1 MNAILA
7 LAIFGILNLFLGF
20 LENRKLLITATIV
33 FILIALGLNIADWNK
48 EYLWFNNMLKTNNL
62 TLNFA
67 NIILIAG
74 LFVVGIS
81 RHFGDD
87 KEHTHPAEYYSI
99 MLFALAGAIMMTNY
113 ENLIMLFIGLE
124 VLSVSLYVLTGTD
137 KRNFRSNEAALKY
150 FLMGAFATGILLFG
164 ITLIY
169 GATGS
174 FNINAIGNELATKKA
189 FMGSMVYVGISMM
202 LIGLLFK
209 VSIAPFHFWTPDVY
223 EGAPTLFTAFMSTV
237 VKTAGFAAIYRIT
250 TISFANTHQYW
261 WAFMIILTVI
271 TLLISNI
278 TAAYQSSFK
287 RMMAYSSISHAAYLL
302 IPVIAKS
309 QTSASAILFYSMSYT
324 LATITAFAVFIL
336 VSEANAKDGSPNED
350 ISIFNGLSK
359 NNPLLSICLT
369 VSMLS
374 LAGIPLTA
382 GFWGKFFV
390 FSNAIDRHIIW
401 LLIYAILMSAVG
413 IYYYFKPIINIY
425 QKTGNETAIQIPM
438 LYKIVLIICTLA
450 TIILGIMPDLLKSI
464 Y

>member
-1 MNAILA
+1 
-7 LAIFGILNLFLGF
+7 
-20 LENRKLLITATIV
+20 
-33 FILIALGLNIADWNK
+33 
-48 EYLWFNNMLKTNNL
+48 
-62 TLNFA
+62 
-67 NIILIAG
+67 
-74 LFVVGIS
+74 
-81 RHFGDD
+81 
-87 KEHTHPAEYYSI
+87 
-99 MLFALAGAIMMTNY
+99 
-113 ENLIMLFIGLE
+113 
-124 VLSVSLYVLTGTD
+124 
-137 KRNFRSNEAALKY
+137 
-150 FLMGAFATGILLFG
+150 
-164 ITLIY
+164 
-169 GATGS
+169 
-174 FNINAIGNELATKKA
+174 
-189 FMGSMVYVGISMM
+189 
-202 LIGLLFK
+202 
-209 VSIAPFHFWTPDVY
+209 
-223 EGAPTLFTAFMSTV
+223 
-237 VKTAGFAAIYRIT
+237 
-250 TISFANTHQYW
+250 
-261 WAFMIILTVI
+261 
-271 TLLISNI
+271 
-278 TAAYQSSFK
+278 
-287 RMMAYSSISHAAYLL
+287 MMAYSSISHAAYLL

-350 ISIFNGLSK
+350 LSIFNGLSK

-438 LYKIVLIICTLA
+438 LYKIVLIICTVA